1 MDKVVHV
8 EGLEDRVDCCI
19 QLACLFSRFTLVFCK
34 IFGVLFCEIFRA
46 LFWFLLL
53 FWCTF
58 LSKDVGRG
66 TAKLV

>member
-34 IFGVLFCEIFRA
+34 IFGVLFCEIFGHIFVGIFTHTEKYK
-46 LFWFLLL
+46 LWMLLIK
-53 FWCTF
+53 FHF
-58 LSKDVGRG
+58 
-66 TAKLV
+66 